1 MPRTPFQIADDLF
14 ELYGTLTEIVVKED
28 DRQAAELAHSWYSR
42 TWHTTKAA
50 LLLHEQGFVTE
61 AAPLRRSL
69 IEHALALQ
77 WIGHSPG
84 PAYDATVKAHQHAVG
99 KFAEK
104 PESGAAVPREV
115 IEDFL
120 SLELDGGREQALLHI
135 YDLCKKYGPP
145 GAYTGWFLETGGSHA
160 SWRSGEP
167 YRKPRVTSDPAQD
180 AMVVLWFALATAGFS
195 MLLVNDPWVMA
206 VEAVDRELGAEG
218 GTLHEL
224 FQTNRREDG

>member
-1 MPRTPFQIADDLF
+1 MPRTPHEIAEDLF
-14 ELYGTLTEIVVKED
+14 RLYVTLPEIVVNKD
-28 DRQAAELAHSWYSR
+28 DRQAYELAQSWYAR
-42 TWHTTKAA
+42 TWHTTKAT

-84 PAYDATVKAHQHAVG
+84 PAYDATVKAHQYLVG

-104 PESGAAVPREV
+104 PESATAVPREV
-115 IEDFL
+115 IDEL
-120 SLELDGGREQALLHI
+120 LNLELVGGPEQVLLQM
-135 YDLCKKYGPP
+135 YELCKKYGPP
-145 GAYTGWFLETGGSHA
+145 GAYTGWFFETGGSHA
-160 SWRSGEP
+160 SWRSGQP
-167 YRKPRVTSDPAQD
+167 YRKPRVTSDPVQD

-195 MLLVNDPWVMA
+195 MLLRDDPWVTA

-218 GTLHEL
+218 GTLYEL
-224 FQTNRREDG
+224 LQSNRRDDG